1 MKRNACLFFLL
12 TLAGFLY
19 ACSDAPLPL
28 DEPPTPEDL
37 VPYEPEDGKADGYSF
52 NANLLMEDALFED
65 ADFLTEAQIQQ
76 FLEMTPYRRRS
87 FLADHSDAGK
97 RVSRHIYEASQEWK
111 INPLVLL
118 TKLQVES
125 SVVFKEV
132 SPRDSTVDHAM
143 GCGCHDGDAA
153 CSRGPKGVG
162 PQIHCAAGLFRG
174 YLNEIDAANT
184 TRSGWRVNRG
194 KSTLDEILITPKNR
208 ATAALYTY
216 TPWVLRGRGGNWLF
230 WNVYHRFARQ
240 LLQQLPNHRF
250 IGGPCQSDSDC
261 ALEEGLCLIEDN
273 SSFFGGEIEVGVCT
287 RPCERACPDR
297 QQPNTSITF
306 CMDTDEGGRCMARCN
321 EALFPNG
328 NGCDN
333 GMSCIEAQRPNE
345 ASRLEHVCA
354 PTEPEG

>member
-1 MKRNACLFFLL
+1 MTLKGYIFCLLAFTGLL
-12 TLAGFLY
+12 H

-37 VPYEPEDGKADGYSF
+37 VPYEPEDGKADGYNF
-52 NANLLMEDALFED
+52 NPNLLMDDALFED

-87 FLADHSDAGK
+87 FLADHSDSGK
-97 RVSRHIYEASQEWK
+97 LVSRHIYEASQEWK

-125 SVVFKEV
+125 SVVFKDV

-143 GCGCHDGDAA
+143 GCGCHDGDAD

-162 PQIHCAAGLFRG
+162 PQIQCAAGLFRG

-194 KSTLDEILITPKNR
+194 KSTLDEIRITPKNR

-216 TPWVLRGRGGNWLF
+216 TPWVLQGRGGNWLF

-261 ALEEGLCLIEDN
+261 ALEDGLCLVGVDDTM
-273 SSFFGGEIEVGVCT
+273 GVCT
-287 RPCERACPDR
+287 QACDRACPDR

-321 EALFPNG
+321 DSMFPTG
-328 NGCDN
+328 DGCDY
-333 GMSCIEAQRPNE
+333 GMSCIQAVRPNDE
-345 ASRLEHVCA
+345 TRTQDVCH
-354 PTEPEG
+354 PTDPEG